1 MNLSK
6 EGGRVFIYIIISFS
20 EAFVPNNDPVENA
33 DLHLSSTLPETGRVK
48 RAQSFVLG
56 TSSLPLLF
64 RLGSR
69 RLLPGIM
76 NRSCSKLLQLQ
87 LD

>member
-6 EGGRVFIYIIISFS
+6 EGGASFIYIIISFS

-33 DLHLSSTLPETGRVK
+33 DLHLSSTLPETSGVK

-64 RLGSR
+64 RLESR
-69 RLLPGIM
+69 RLLPGIVET
-76 NRSCSKLLQLQ
+76 LL
-87 LD
+87 